1 MRFRSKQAR
10 ERFVECRQFAA
21 EHNLTENLN
30 QVFANLLSWE
40 NYDEEGRMNEIVIGT
55 DFCEKSFSFYEEYRD
70 GRIGICGGII
80 FHGTPGNYVENGSV
94 QLQPTYGWQIH
105 T

>member
-1 MRFRSKQAR
+1 MRFSSKQAY

-30 QVFANLLSWE
+30 KVFANLLGWE
-40 NYDEEGRMNEIVIGT
+40 SYDEEGRLNEIVIGN

-94 QLQPTYGWQIH
+94 QLRPSYGWQIH